1 VLWSPF
7 VTFDQIASL
16 AASRSFELRSAFR
29 PTYNMAANLVRRY
42 DADAA
47 HRLLAASFAQ
57 FQANRD
63 VERLDARTAK
73 LRATLDGLGASDTR
87 RRERVERE
95 LADLRRRI
103 RLRTESLVVRFDHIL
118 QVLEAWGHLDGW
130 ALTERGELLVRIF
143 HESDLLVAE
152 AISTGLFDGLEP
164 ASLAGLVSCLTYEH
178 RSPTPPPDPWF
189 PSRDLRRRFAE
200 LELLAE
206 ELREAEEHYELPLT
220 RRPDPTFLPLA
231 HAWATGDDLH
241 EVLEDDEV
249 LTGGDFVRN
258 ARQLIDLLRQVGE
271 TAVVADTR
279 EAARSAAEAITRGV
293 VAASAMLV
301 DEEGEPLELDDDRAH
316 HDEEGAGGADPQG

>member
-1 VLWSPF
+1 
-7 VTFDQIASL
+7 
-16 AASRSFELRSAFR
+16 
-29 PTYNMAANLVRRY
+29 MAANLVRRY

-63 VERLDARTAK
+63 VERLEARVAK
-73 LRATLDGLGASDTR
+73 LLDTLDELQPDETR
-87 RRERVERE
+87 RRERTERE
-95 LADLRRRI
+95 LTDLRRRI
-103 RLRTESLVVRFDHIL
+103 RHRTESLVVRFDHIL

-152 AISTGLFDGLEP
+152 AMSAGLFDGLEP

-178 RSPTPPPDPWF
+178 RSPAPPPDPWF

-206 ELREAEEHYELPLT
+206 ELREAEEHHELTLT
-220 RRPDPTFLPLA
+220 RLPDPTFLPLA
-231 HAWATGDDLH
+231 HAWAAGDDLE
-241 EVLEDDEV
+241 EVLEDDDE

-258 ARQLIDLLRQVGE
+258 TRQLIDLLRQVGE
-271 TAVVADTR
+271 TAPIAATR
-279 EAARSAAEAITRGV
+279 DAARSAADAIARGV

-301 DEEGEPLELDDDRAH
+301 DEEGEPLELEADRDDER
-316 HDEEGAGGADPQG
+316 AGGADPQR